1 MRRDKANYLI
11 QSVSHAVD
19 VLDELIKGPG
29 EVGVT
34 ELSKRLKLHK
44 NNVFRLLATLEL
56 RGLVEQNKE
65 TEDYRLGV
73 RALHLGQAFVA
84 NSTVLAKVTPVL
96 KGLSERLGETVGFA
110 TLHNQEVHFPVSLDA
125 RRSVKVSGRGAQNL
139 AARSVG
145 VGKLLLAQLP
155 DATLADY
162 LGSPNAEIAAL
173 KTQLAEL
180 KAAGTCVERFGPD
193 NEVVAIS
200 RVVRGV
206 RSEVVGAIE
215 ILAPQYRVKPEA
227 IMPIV
232 EEIANSLSQTLGAVK
247 GGLISS
253 IEKEVVRAK
262 EMKEASHPVG
272 PTTSTVIGS
281 V

>member
-56 RGLVEQNKE
+56 RGLVEQNRE

-84 NSTVLAKVTPVL
+84 NSTVLAKVTPIL
-96 KGLSERLGETVGFA
+96 KALGEKLGETVGFA
-110 TLHNQEVHFPVSLDA
+110 TLHNQEAHFPVSLDA
-125 RRSVKVSGRGAQNL
+125 RRAVRVSGRGSQNV
-139 AARSVG
+139 AAKTIA
-145 VGKLLLAQLP
+145 VGKLLLAQMP
-155 DATLADY
+155 EAMLADY
-162 LGSPNAEIAAL
+162 LGAADSAAL
-173 KTQLAEL
+173 KTQLAEFRTSGS
-180 KAAGTCVERFGPD
+180 AVERSGP
-193 NEVVAIS
+193 ESEMVSIS
-200 RVVRGV
+200 KIVRGV

-215 ILAPQYRVKPEA
+215 VLAPNYRVKPET
-227 IMPIV
+227 ILPIL
-232 EEIANSLSQTLGAVK
+232 EETSLMLSQTLGAIK
-247 GGLISS
+247 GGLVSS

-262 EMKEASHPVG
+262 DLKDSGTPTSLTATTPVG
-272 PTTSTVIGS
+272 PA
-281 V
+281 

>member
-11 QSVSHAVD
+11 QSVSHAID

-56 RGLVEQNKE
+56 RGLVEQNRE

-84 NSTVLAKVTPVL
+84 NSTVLAKVTPIL
-96 KGLSERLGETVGFA
+96 KGLGEKLGETVGFA
-110 TLHNQEVHFPVSLDA
+110 TLHNQEIHFPVSLDA
-125 RRSVKVSGRGAQNL
+125 RRSVRVSGRASQNL
-139 AARSVG
+139 PAKTLS

-155 DATLADY
+155 ESSLADY
-162 LGSPNAEIAAL
+162 IGAADAASL
-173 KTQLAEL
+173 KTQLAEMRSTGC
-180 KAAGTCVERFGPD
+180 AVERSGPD
-193 NEVVAIS
+193 GEIVSIAK
-200 RVVRGV
+200 VVRGV

-215 ILAPQYRVKPEA
+215 VLAPQYRVKPETV
-227 IMPIV
+227 MPV
-232 EEIANSLSQTLGAVK
+232 LEETATLLSQTLGAVK
-247 GGLISS
+247 GGLVSS
-253 IEKEVVRAK
+253 VEKEVVRAR
-262 EMKEASHPVG
+262 EQKEAAQTAAAVTNSSVG
-272 PTTSTVIGS
+272 SA
-281 V
+281 

>member
-11 QSVSHAVD
+11 QSVSHSID

-56 RGLVEQNKE
+56 RGLVEQNRE

-96 KGLSERLGETVGFA
+96 KALSEKLGETVGFA

-125 RRSVKVSGRGAQNL
+125 RRSVRVCGRGSQNPKAHTL
-139 AARSVG
+139 S
-145 VGKLLLAQLP
+145 VGKLLLAQLS
-155 DATLADY
+155 DAVLVDY
-162 LGSPNAEIAAL
+162 IGATEAAAL
-173 KTQLAEL
+173 KPQLQEFRTSGSA
-180 KAAGTCVERFGPD
+180 VERSGPD
-193 NEVVAIS
+193 GEVVCIS
-200 RVVRGV
+200 KLVRGV

-215 ILAPQYRVKPEA
+215 VMAPQFRVKTET
-227 IMPIV
+227 IVPIL
-232 EEIANSLSQTLGAVK
+232 EEIASALSLTLGAIK
-247 GGLISS
+247 GGLVSS
-253 IEKEVVRAK
+253 VEKEVVRAK
-262 EMKEASHPVG
+262 EAKDAAVAMASAS
-272 PTTSTVIGS
+272 STGS
-281 V
+281 LESA

>member
-56 RGLVEQNKE
+56 RGLVEQNRE

-84 NSTVLAKVTPVL
+84 NSTVLAKVTPIL
-96 KGLSERLGETVGFA
+96 KALGEKLGETVGFA

-125 RRSVKVSGRGAQNL
+125 RRSVRVSGRGAQNIS
-139 AARSVG
+139 AKTIA
-145 VGKLLLAQLP
+145 VGKLLLSQLP
-155 DATLADY
+155 EATLADY
-162 LGSPNAEIAAL
+162 LGASESAAL
-173 KTQLAEL
+173 KTSLAEL
-180 KAAGTCVERFGPD
+180 RTTGSTIERFGPE
-193 NEVVAIS
+193 NEVVSIS
-200 RVVRGV
+200 KIVRGV

-215 ILAPQYRVKPEA
+215 VLAPNYRVKPET
-227 IMPIV
+227 IMPIL
-232 EEIANSLSQTLGAVK
+232 EETSTLLSQTLGAIK
-247 GGLISS
+247 GGLVSS

-262 EMKEASHPVG
+262 DLKEA
-272 PTTSTVIGS
+272 TTPNPIASTTTIGQP
-281 V
+281 